1 MASEELDLAHPRTMD
16 NGLSSRIG
24 FQDPALQFSRAAGN
38 HVADDRSGGFFRMG
52 PESRLPTRDWN
63 AIRDPGSPRGDESE
77 EDDEDGYD
85 DEEDDGLVSVDNGN
99 HKNCN
104 NSSGS
109 VQSSS
114 EKGCTARADSQEQHS
129 GFGLNRRMVAKDGS
143 GMRGSSGLQQQ
154 QQQGREGG
162 YDNEIAIVEPENYYT
177 PIMHGGDGSSL
188 GHKEVGVETG
198 SGFGGR
204 REIGLAIDLGE
215 SVRTHLSDPVTG
227 VLMDDAMILPCGH
240 SFGSDGMQH
249 VYRMKSCFKCAH
261 PISED
266 LVRPN
271 LALRAAV
278 QAFHREEE
286 SQFSKAPKR
295 RRDRFEQDKCSYD
308 DPFPL
313 DLSRGKGVQFPFV
326 VSDRVIIKGNKRT
339 PQRFVGRIAVVTTQC
354 LNGWYVVKTLDNAE
368 SVKLQYRSLA
378 KFTDDLP
385 SNVSPNK
392 VVTPNWL

>member
-1 MASEELDLAHPRTMD
+1 MASKELDLAHPRTMD

-24 FQDPALQFSRAAGN
+24 FQDPALQFPRAAGN
-38 HVADDRSGGFFRMG
+38 HTADDRSGGFFRMG
-52 PESRLPTRDWN
+52 QESRLQNRDWN
-63 AIRDPGSPRGDESE
+63 TIRDPGSSGDGSE
-77 EDDEDGYD
+77 DDDEDGYD
-85 DEEDDGLVSVDNGN
+85 DEEDEGLVSVDNGN
-99 HKNCN
+99 HKHCN

-114 EKGCTARADSQEQHS
+114 DKACNARADSQKQHS
-129 GFGLNRRMVAKDGS
+129 CFGLNRGMVAKDGS
-143 GMRGSSGLQQQ
+143 GMRGSSGSQQPQ
-154 QQQGREGG
+154 EQGREGG
-162 YDNEIAIVEPENYYT
+162 YDNEITIVEPENYYT

-188 GHKEVGVETG
+188 GHKEIGGEPG
-198 SGFGGR
+198 CGFGGR
-204 REIGLAIDLGE
+204 RESALAIDLGE
-215 SVRTHLSDPVTG
+215 SLRTHLSDPVTG
-227 VLMDDAMILPCGH
+227 ALMDDAMILPCGH
-240 SFGSDGMQH
+240 SFGSGGMQQ
-249 VYRMKSCFKCAH
+249 VYRMKSCFKCSQ

-295 RRDRFEQDKCSYD
+295 RRDRFEHEKCSYD

-339 PQRFVGRIAVVTTQC
+339 PQRFVGRVAVVTTQC

-378 KFTDDLP
+378 KFTDELS
-385 SNVSPNK
+385 SNVSSNK
-392 VVTPNWL
+392 VITPNWL